1 MNPFSMIAV
10 LVGESLPPSS
20 AGPPTGFQTIGV
32 VLLGALF
39 VFSLAAVFLGRAT
52 RREGLAW
59 ALVWFCAALAIIRPE
74 LTVRV
79 AKALGIG
86 RGADLVLYCSV
97 VAMMVGFMMMY
108 VRLRRIQRELTLVV
122 RHLALREASVEANP
136 ETGVAGA
143 NKQG

>member
-1 MNPFSMIAV
+1 MIAV

-79 AKALGIG
+79 AKAVGIG

-97 VAMMVGFMMMY
+97 VAKMVGFMMMY

>member
-1 MNPFSMIAV
+1 MI
-10 LVGESLPPSS
+10 
-20 AGPPTGFQTIGV
+20 
-32 VLLGALF
+32 
-39 VFSLAAVFLGRAT
+39 
-52 RREGLAW
+52 
-59 ALVWFCAALAIIRPE
+59 WFCAAVAILQPE

-108 VRLRRIQRELTLVV
+108 VRLQRLQRELTVVV

-136 ETGVAGA
+136 GTGVAGA
-143 NKQG
+143 NQRG

>member
-1 MNPFSMIAV
+1 MIAV

-79 AKALGIG
+79 AKAVGIG